1 MTHYYVFNGDA
12 DGLCALQ
19 QLRLAAP
26 PMGECVLVTGVKRDI
41 ALLERVRGGP
51 DDECTV
57 LDVSLDVNRAALVRL
72 LDAGTRVR
80 YFDHHFAGEVPSHPR
95 LESHVDTGPRV
106 CTSLLVDRY
115 LGGSFR
121 GWAVAGVFGDSLND
135 EGHALAREAGLS
147 QESAGRLKDLG
158 VAVNYNA
165 YGETIADLHVPPA
178 VLAEEMRDYADPLA
192 FRERSETF
200 PRLASGFRSDMEL
213 ARRLEPR
220 SSTAQS
226 VLYILPDAA
235 WARRA
240 SGTFANDVA
249 KAFFGRA
256 IAIVS
261 PKTGGG
267 YLVSVRV
274 PEGSSTSADAFCRTF
289 PTGGG
294 RKTAAGINHLPGE
307 DLESFAAAF
316 EEAFET
322 VRRGESRS

>member
-19 QLRLAAP
+19 QLRLAASP
-26 PMGECVLVTGVKRDI
+26 SSDPVLVTGVKRDI
-41 ALLERVRGGP
+41 ALLDRVPGGP

-72 LDAGTRVR
+72 LKAGTRVL
-80 YFDHHFAGEVPSHPR
+80 YFDHHFAGEVPSHPM
-95 LESHVDTGPRV
+95 LEAHVDTSARV

-115 LGGSFR
+115 LAGSFR
-121 GWAVAGVFGDSLND
+121 SWAVAGVFGDSLND
-135 EGHALAREAGLS
+135 EGRALAHEAGLS
-147 QESAGRLKDLG
+147 NENAERLKELG

-165 YGETIADLHVPPA
+165 YGETVADLHVPPA
-178 VLAEEMRDYADPLA
+178 VLAEEMRRYADPLA
-192 FRERSETF
+192 FRQRSETF
-200 PRLASGFRSDMEL
+200 ARLANGFRSDMEL

-220 SSTAQS
+220 TTTAHS
-226 VLYILPDAA
+226 VLYVLPDAA

-249 KAFFGRA
+249 KAFAGRA

-274 PEGSSTSADAFCRTF
+274 PEGTGVSADAFCRTF

-307 DLESFAAAF
+307 ELESFAAAF
-316 EEAFET
+316 EEAFENSAS
-322 VRRGESRS
+322 RRSPS